1 MSVVFKIAAGL
12 NAFSALGHAAMGFNE
27 LFPALN
33 KQPDPHMRTAAKI
46 GWMEGCGYY
55 ALSSK

>member
-1 MSVVFKIAAGL
+1 MSVIFKIAAGL
-12 NAFSALGHAAMGFNE
+12 NAFSVLGHGAMGFNE

-33 KQPDPHMRTAAKI
+33 KQPDSQVRTAAKI